1 MAQSKTSYCL
11 CSYLPAPPPPP
22 PLSPSFSPFTILLRL
37 FLLLPPAVALEQ
49 SERSQSLT
57 SFQLPAKTALL
68 LGNEKQGIPA
78 NILAA
83 GHTLIDA
90 CVEIPQCGVIR
101 SLNVHVSGAL
111 LMWEFVKQHIFKDT
125 AGL

>member
-1 MAQSKTSYCL
+1 MLT
-11 CSYLPAPPPPP
+11 
-22 PLSPSFSPFTILLRL
+22 L
-37 FLLLPPAVALEQ
+37 FLSIGYAVALEQ

-57 SFQLPAKTALL
+57 SYRLPARTALL

-90 CVEIPQCGVIR
+90 CVEIPQCGIIR

-111 LMWEFVKQHIFKDT
+111 LMWEFVKQHVFIKTDEGRT
-125 AGL
+125 IGES

>member
-1 MAQSKTSYCL
+1 MS
-11 CSYLPAPPPPP
+11 
-22 PLSPSFSPFTILLRL
+22 
-37 FLLLPPAVALEQ
+37 FLLPISVALEQ

-57 SFQLPAKTALL
+57 SYQLPPKTALL

-83 GHTLIDA
+83 GHTLIDT

-111 LMWEFVKQHIFKDT
+111 LMWEFVKQHVF
-125 AGL
+125 LNENQS

>member
-1 MAQSKTSYCL
+1 M
-11 CSYLPAPPPPP
+11 
-22 PLSPSFSPFTILLRL
+22 
-37 FLLLPPAVALEQ
+37 ALEQ
-49 SERSQSLT
+49 SERSQCLS
-57 SFQLPAKTALL
+57 SFRLPPKTALL

-111 LMWEFVKQHIFKDT
+111 LTWKYVRQLTFAAKNVSEQ
-125 AGL
+125 